1 MIEILFDNRAGVSL
15 SNEFFDTVKNALNA
29 ASNEKLDKDKN
40 YEVSVSFV
48 DKEEIQSLNKTYRDK
63 DSVTD
68 VLSFPMD
75 FEDEDISDIICLG
88 DIVICVDRVKEQA
101 GEFCHSEER
110 EAAYLSVHSFLHLIG
125 YDHIDEEDKIIMRR
139 EEESIMDILNLK
151 KDK

>member
-139 EEESIMDILNLK
+139 KRRNRN
-151 KDK
+151 

>member
-139 EEESIMDILNLK
+139 EEESIMDILNLN